1 MTTTLELVPQT
12 VGTAP
17 TTRTWVAPVA
27 AAGAGVLAAVAAVAW
42 LLSSVAVSAP
52 VGVPGF

>member
-12 VGTAP
+12 VDTVP
-17 TTRTWVAPVA
+17 ETRAWVAPA
-27 AAGAGVLAAVAAVAW
+27 AAVGAGVLAAVAAVGW
-42 LLSSVAVSAP
+42 LLSSVALSAP